1 MLEIVESMPLSF
13 RLGLTFFTQEM
24 AYLLASNS
32 VHMALVTVLLVNLS
46 SDWLFDD
53 GDLPS
58 FNLSE
63 LYSFFG
69 IAYFVFSGWRDFIVQ
84 PIIVGLK
91 QTSLEDLI
99 LYR

>member
-1 MLEIVESMPLSF
+1 MPLSF

-32 VHMALVTVLLVNLS
+32 VHMALITVLLVNLS

-69 IAYFVFSGWRDFIVQ
+69 IAYFIFSGWRDFIVQ

-91 QTSLEDLI
+91 QTSIEDLL